1 MMYIGFVLTGDRG
14 DVREIRRAINQL
26 LKEENEKV
34 RVVLDC
40 HDMGVTVTRFA
51 DNTVR
56 EYTLFYQ

>member
-1 MMYIGFVLTGDRG
+1 MMYIGRVLTGDRG

-26 LKEENEKV
+26 LKEEHEKV

-40 HDMGVTVTRFA
+40 HDMGVTVTRLP

-56 EYTLFYQ
+56 E